1 MNDSNREKS
10 YIFIDEAVIMA
21 CDRKLI
27 ESITSYDNE
36 TNHFTVL
43 QGKKAIHCF
52 FFNPVRIL

>member
-21 CDRKLI
+21 RDRKLI

-43 QGKKAIHCF
+43 
-52 FFNPVRIL
+52 